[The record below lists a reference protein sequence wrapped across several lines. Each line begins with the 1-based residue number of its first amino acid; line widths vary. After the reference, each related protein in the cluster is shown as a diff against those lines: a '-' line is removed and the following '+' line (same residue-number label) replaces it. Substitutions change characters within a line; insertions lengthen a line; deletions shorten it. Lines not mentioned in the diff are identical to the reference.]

1 MELNK
6 KIKEVVRNVWE
17 WFKKNSIAFVI
28 GVAGIILFLFTG
40 KEVLHHGES
49 ADRAREN
56 AERAKE
62 NARRA
67 REENQRARESA
78 ERIRQDNQRAREDN
92 QRIEQILETIRNEQQ
107 IKSD

>member
-6 KIKEVVRNVWE
+6 KIKEVAKNVWE
-17 WFKKNSIAFVI
+17 WLKKNSIALVVGI
-28 GVAGIILFLFTG
+28 AGILIFLFTG
-40 KEVLHHGES
+40 KEILHNGES
-49 ADRAREN
+49 ADRVREDS
-56 AERAKE
+56 ERAKE

-92 QRIEQILETIRNEQQ
+92 QRIESILEKIRNEQQ
-107 IKSD
+107 LEND

>member
-6 KIKEVVRNVWE
+6 KIKEVAKDVWE
-17 WFKKNSIAFVI
+17 WFKKNSIALVVGI
-28 GVAGIILFLFTG
+28 AGILIFLFTG
-40 KEVLHHGES
+40 KEILHNGES
-49 ADRAREN
+49 ADRVRKDS
-56 AERAKE
+56 ERAKE

-92 QRIEQILETIRNEQQ
+92 QRIESILEKIRNEQQ
-107 IKSD
+107 LEND

>member
-6 KIKEVVRNVWE
+6 KIKEVVKNAWE

-28 GVAGIILFLFTG
+28 GVGGVLVFLCTG
-40 KEVLHHGES
+40 KEILHHGKP

-62 NARRA
+62 NVRRT

-92 QRIEQILETIRNEQQ
+92 QRIESILETIRNKQQ
-107 IKSD
+107 LKGD

>member
-6 KIKEVVRNVWE
+6 KIKEVVKNAWE
-17 WFKKNSIAFVI
+17 WFKKNSIAFIV
-28 GVAGIILFLFTG
+28 GAAGIFIFLFTG
-40 KEVLHHGES
+40 KEILHHGES
-49 ADRAREN
+49 ADRARED

-92 QRIEQILETIRNEQQ
+92 QRIESILETIRNKQHLEGN
-107 IKSD
+107 

>member
-6 KIKEVVRNVWE
+6 KIKEVVKNAWE
-17 WFKKNSIAFVI
+17 WFKKNSIAFII
-28 GVAGIILFLFTG
+28 GVAGILIFLFTG
-40 KEVLHHGES
+40 KEILHNGES
-49 ADRAREN
+49 ADRVREN
-56 AERAKE
+56 SERAKE

-92 QRIEQILETIRNEQQ
+92 QRIESILEKIRNEQQ
-107 IKSD
+107 LEDD

>member
-6 KIKEVVRNVWE
+6 KIKEVAKNVWE
-17 WFKKNSIAFVI
+17 WFKKNSIALVVGI
-28 GVAGIILFLFTG
+28 AGILIFLFTG
-40 KEVLHHGES
+40 KEILHNGES
-49 ADRAREN
+49 ADRVRED

-92 QRIEQILETIRNEQQ
+92 QRIESILEKIRNEQQ
-107 IKSD
+107 LESD